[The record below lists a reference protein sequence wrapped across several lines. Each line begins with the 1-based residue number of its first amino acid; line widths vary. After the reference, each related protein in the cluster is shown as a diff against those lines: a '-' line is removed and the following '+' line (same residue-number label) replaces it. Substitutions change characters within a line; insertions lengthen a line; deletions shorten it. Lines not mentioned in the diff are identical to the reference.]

1 MIHVV
6 SQGETVAQIAARYGV
21 SEARLRY
28 DNQIEDVL
36 QLVVGQALLVL
47 IPEQIHQVSEGETL
61 EAIAAAYGT
70 TVRQIVQNNPFLTEE
85 GQLYAGESLVIRY
98 QREEGEA
105 PGPAPFLGGY
115 AYPFVEPY
123 VIDQSL
129 PYLTGMYLFSY
140 GFTENGELVLP
151 ADPTYLLDR
160 AGQLGAGTVLVLTP
174 LTEEGVFN
182 SALVS
187 SLVNDREIQEVL
199 ADNLLREMEE
209 EGYGALDVDF
219 EFVEPADRDAYVEF
233 VDFLRGRMNAA
244 GYTVSVALA
253 PKYSDEQGGV
263 LYGGIDYRGL
273 GEAADSVLVMAY
285 EWGYTYGPP
294 MAVAPLN
301 QVRRVMDY
309 AVSRI
314 DPAKICLGIP
324 NYGYDWPLPYVRGTT
339 QARVVGN
346 VEAVELAADTGSEVR
361 FDEAAQS
368 PYFSYREGGTEHV
381 VWFEDVRSMT
391 ARFRLITEYGL
402 RGAGFW
408 NLMKPFRACWLLWNQ
423 MFGGGE
429 QGGEGEWE

>member
-209 EGYGALDVDF
+209 EGYGALD
-219 EFVEPADRDAYVEF
+219 
-233 VDFLRGRMNAA
+233 
-244 GYTVSVALA
+244 
-253 PKYSDEQGGV
+253 
-263 LYGGIDYRGL
+263 
-273 GEAADSVLVMAY
+273 
-285 EWGYTYGPP
+285 
-294 MAVAPLN
+294 
-301 QVRRVMDY
+301 Y

-346 VEAVELAADTGSEVR
+346 VEAVELAADTGSEIR